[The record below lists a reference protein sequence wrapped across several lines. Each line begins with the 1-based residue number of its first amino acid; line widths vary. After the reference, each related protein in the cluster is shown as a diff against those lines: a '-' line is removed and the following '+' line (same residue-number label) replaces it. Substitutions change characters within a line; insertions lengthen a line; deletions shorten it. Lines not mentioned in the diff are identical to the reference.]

1 MTENLCISMTINPT
15 NTFLVNREA
24 HTALQLLH
32 RRSSD
37 EDDEDEEED
46 TEEGEQEIEK
56 NKEED
61 TEEAEQEIDEI
72 KEDTEEGEEE
82 IEEIKEEN
90 GDDTLVAGFNN
101 NHVNHSKSP
110 PNYSSSLSFPFPVG
124 FGRGSRPI
132 SMVTLFN
139 CFFVFLK

>member
-24 HTALQLLH
+24 HTSLQLLH

-46 TEEGEQEIEK
+46 TEEG
-56 NKEED
+56 
-61 TEEAEQEIDEI
+61 EQEIDEI

-90 GDDTLVAGFNN
+90 GDDTLVAEFNN

-110 PNYSSSLSFPFPVG
+110 PSYSSSLSFPFPVG